1 MTASA
6 VSPARIVVVDS
17 SVAVKWFKS
26 ADESALNVA
35 WHLLERHRSR
45 ETTLV
50 APGHF
55 AAEVL
60 NGMQYAGV
68 PLETLKDVAAALHGF
83 DLVTVPLTHQLTSAA
98 VVLAREHD
106 LTINDALFPA
116 LAMLL
121 ECELFTA
128 DRAHA
133 RVTEC
138 AVRLL
143 R

>member
-1 MTASA
+1 MNASA
-6 VSPARIVVVDS
+6 GQRIVVVDS

-26 ADESALNVA
+26 TDESGINAA
-35 WHLLERHRSR
+35 WHLLEQHRSR

-50 APGHF
+50 VPGHF

-60 NGMQYAGV
+60 NGMQYASV
-68 PLETLKDVAAALHGF
+68 PLETLRDVAAALHGF
-83 DLVTVPLTHQLTSAA
+83 DLVTVPLTRQLTGPA
-98 VVLAREHD
+98 VELARTHR

-121 ECELFTA
+121 ECELVTA
-128 DRAHA
+128 DRSHA

-138 AVRLL
+138 EVRLL